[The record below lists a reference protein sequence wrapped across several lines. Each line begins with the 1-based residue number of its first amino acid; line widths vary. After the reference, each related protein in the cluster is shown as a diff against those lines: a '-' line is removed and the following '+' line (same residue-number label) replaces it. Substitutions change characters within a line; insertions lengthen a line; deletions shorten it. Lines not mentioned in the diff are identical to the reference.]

1 MDKKCEKILFK
12 MSGNEDD
19 DFSWKEYVNYL
30 DHFYSEAKNRD
41 EEMK

>member
-19 DFSWKEYVNYL
+19 DFSWQKYVNYL
-30 DHFYSEAKNRD
+30 DHFYSEAKYKD
-41 EEMK
+41 GEIK